1 MRSATA
7 LILKERRNSVMAIA
21 VVYRPPSI
29 TAEQYNL
36 SWSGGDG
43 PPLPAPPGLLF
54 HAGVGEGDAFF
65 TVTVWETREAYEAFA
80 PRFKDAMSE
89 KGLDFG
95 TPNILPVHHYIV
107 P

>member
-1 MRSATA
+1 
-7 LILKERRNSVMAIA
+7 MAIA

-54 HAGVGEGDAFF
+54 HAGVGEEDAFF
-65 TVTVWETREAYEAFA
+65 TITVWETREAYEAFA
-80 PRFKDAMSE
+80 PQFKNAMSE
-89 KGLDFG
+89 KGFDFG
-95 TPNILPVHHYIV
+95 TPNIFPVHHYLA
-107 P
+107 PSTP